1 MRLINRGMKLFF
13 SSILLLLFAL
23 VSSAQPKKVLADKI
37 VGVVGDRIILKSD
50 IENSI
55 EDAKR
60 QGQEIPA
67 DANCYIMQQALIRKA
82 LVLQAEKDSVPVGED
97 EIESELEQ
105 RIRYFIQQYGGK
117 EKLEEIS
124 GRTIYQIKEEF
135 RVPVKEQKQSDA
147 MRAKII
153 ENVKITPAEAKAYYE
168 SIPKDS
174 LPFFESELEIGQ
186 VLVYPKANRELEKYA
201 QEQLAE
207 YKKQVETGVRKF
219 ETLAKLYSDDPGTKE
234 NGGYFEFNR
243 SDRGV
248 DKNFVLQAYKLKEG
262 QVSPVFKSQFGYH
275 IIQMISRSGDDLV
288 VRHIL
293 KIPAITQDETNEAI
307 QKLDSVRS
315 KIVAGV
321 LEFGEAVGKYSEDD
335 GSKFTAGRI
344 RGRDGSSFVT
354 IDQLD
359 KDMVQMLDKLKV
371 GDISQPTIYKDERDK
386 QGVRIVYLISKTEPH
401 RMNMK
406 DDYNRIAQTALEE
419 KKNKVMVKWFEEHI
433 PTYYI
438 LIDQDYQGCS
448 MLGKWLQY
456 ASKQ

>member
-1 MRLINRGMKLFF
+1 MCMKIFF
-13 SSILLLLFAL
+13 SSLMVLAGLFAT
-23 VSSAQPKKVLADKI
+23 AQGQPKKVLADKI

-60 QGQEIPA
+60 QGQEIPL

-82 LVLQAEKDSVPVGED
+82 LVLQAEKDSVPVGDD
-97 EIESELEQ
+97 EIEQELEQ

-117 EKLEEIS
+117 ERLEEVS

-135 RVPVKEQKQSDA
+135 RTPVKEQKLSDA
-147 MRAKII
+147 MRSKII
-153 ENVKITPAEAKAYYE
+153 ENVKITPTETKAFYE

-186 VLVYPKANRELEKYA
+186 IVVYPKANRELEKYA
-201 QEQLAE
+201 QDQLAE
-207 YKKQVETGVRKF
+207 YKKQVETGARKF

-243 SDRGV
+243 SDRNV
-248 DKNFVLQAYKLKEG
+248 DKNFILQAYKLKEG

-275 IIQMISRSGDDLV
+275 IIQMISRNGDDMA

-293 KIPAITQDETNEAI
+293 KIPAITQDETNDAI
-307 QKLDSVRS
+307 LKLDSVRS
-315 KIVAGV
+315 KVMASV
-321 LEFGEAVGKYSEDD
+321 LDFGEAVGKYSEDD
-335 GSKFTAGRI
+335 NSKFTAGRI

-359 KDMVQMLDKLKV
+359 KDMVQMLGKLKV
-371 GDISQPTIYKDERDK
+371 GEISQPTVYKDERDK

-401 RMNMK
+401 RMNLK
-406 DDYNRIAQTALEE
+406 DDYNRIAQQALEE
-419 KKNKVMVKWFEEHI
+419 KKNKVMIKWFEEHI

-438 LIDQDYQGCS
+438 LIDQEYQGCS
-448 MLGKWLQY
+448 LLGKWLQY

>member
-1 MRLINRGMKLFF
+1 MKIIL
-13 SSILLLLFAL
+13 SSILFLFAI
-23 VSSAQPKKVLADKI
+23 VSSAQQKKVLADKI
-37 VGVVGDRIILKSD
+37 IGVVGDRIILKSD

-135 RVPVKEQKQSDA
+135 RASVKEQRQSDA
-147 MRAKII
+147 MRAKIV
-153 ENVKITPAEAKAYYE
+153 ENIKITPAEAKAYYE

-186 VLVYPKANRELEKYA
+186 IVVYPKANRELEKYS

-207 YKKQVETGVRKF
+207 YKKQVETGARKF

-234 NGGYFEFNR
+234 NGGYFEFSR
-243 SDRGV
+243 TDRGV
-248 DKNFVLQAYKLKEG
+248 DKNFIIQAYKLKEG
-262 QVSPVFKSQFGYH
+262 QVSPVFKSAFGYH
-275 IIQMISRSGDDLV
+275 IIQMISRNGDDMV

-315 KIVAGV
+315 KVVAGM
-321 LEFGEAVGKYSEDD
+321 LQFGEAVGKYSEDD

-344 RGRDGSSFVT
+344 RGKDGSSFVT

-359 KDMVQMLDKLKV
+359 KDMVQMLGKLKV
-371 GDISQPTIYKDERDK
+371 GEISQPTAYKDEKDK
-386 QGVRIVYLISKTEPH
+386 QGIRIVYLISKTEPH

-406 DDYNRIAQTALEE
+406 DDYNRIAQSALEE
-419 KKNKVMVKWFEEHI
+419 KKSKVMIKWFEEHI

-438 LIDQDYQGCS
+438 LIDQEYQSCS
-448 MLGKWLQY
+448 MLGKWLEY

>member
-1 MRLINRGMKLFF
+1 MKIIL
-13 SSILLLLFAL
+13 SSILFLFAI
-23 VSSAQPKKVLADKI
+23 VSSAQQKKVLADKI
-37 VGVVGDRIILKSD
+37 IGVVGDRIILKSD

-135 RVPVKEQKQSDA
+135 RASVKEQRQSDA
-147 MRAKII
+147 MRAKIV
-153 ENVKITPAEAKAYYE
+153 ENIKITPAEAKAYYE

-186 VLVYPKANRELEKYA
+186 IVVYPKANRELEKYS

-207 YKKQVETGVRKF
+207 YKKQVETGARKF

-234 NGGYFEFNR
+234 NGGYFEFSR
-243 SDRGV
+243 TDRGV
-248 DKNFVLQAYKLKEG
+248 DKNFIIQAYKLKEG
-262 QVSPVFKSQFGYH
+262 QVSPVFKSAFGYH
-275 IIQMISRSGDDLV
+275 IIQMISRNGDDMV

-315 KIVAGV
+315 KVVAGM
-321 LEFGEAVGKYSEDD
+321 LQFGEAVGKYSEDD

-359 KDMVQMLDKLKV
+359 KDMVQMLGKLKV
-371 GDISQPTIYKDERDK
+371 GEISQPTAYKDEKDK
-386 QGVRIVYLISKTEPH
+386 QGIRIVYLISKTEPH

-406 DDYNRIAQTALEE
+406 DDYNRIAQSALEE
-419 KKNKVMVKWFEEHI
+419 KKSKVMIKWFEEHI

-438 LIDQDYQGCS
+438 LIDQEYQSCS
-448 MLGKWLQY
+448 MLGKWLEY

>member
-1 MRLINRGMKLFF
+1 MNMKLFL
-13 SSILLLLFAL
+13 SSLLIVAGIGAFAQG
-23 VSSAQPKKVLADKI
+23 QPKKVLADKI

-50 IENSI
+50 IDNSI

-60 QGQEIPA
+60 QGQEIPP
-67 DANCYIMQQALIRKA
+67 DANCFIMEQALIRKA
-82 LVLQAEKDSVPVGED
+82 LVLQGEKDSIPVGEE
-97 EIESELEQ
+97 EIEQELEQ

-117 EKLEEIS
+117 ERLEEIS
-124 GRTIYQIKEEF
+124 GRTIYQIKEDF
-135 RVPVKEQKQSDA
+135 RSSVKEQRQAEA
-147 MRAKII
+147 MRSKIV
-153 ENVKITPAEAKAYYE
+153 ENIKITPAEVKAYFNA
-168 SIPKDS
+168 IPKDS

-186 VLVYPKANRELEKYA
+186 VVVYPKANRELEKYA

-207 YKKQVETGVRKF
+207 YKKQVETGARKF

-262 QVSPVFKSQFGYH
+262 QVSGVFKSQFGYH
-275 IIQMISRSGDDLV
+275 IIQMVSRSGDDLA

-293 KIPAITQDETNEAI
+293 KIPPVTQEETNEAI
-307 QKLDSVRS
+307 NKLDSIRS
-315 KIVAGV
+315 KIIAGTV
-321 LEFGEAVGKYSEDD
+321 EFGEAVGKYSEDD

-359 KDMVQMLDKLKV
+359 KDMVKMLDKLKV
-371 GDISQPTIYKDERDK
+371 GEISQPTAYKDERDK

-401 RMNMK
+401 RLNMR
-406 DDYNRIAQTALEE
+406 DDYNRISQTALEE
-419 KKNKVMVKWFEEHI
+419 KKTKALTRWFEQHI

-438 LIDQDYQGCS
+438 LIDTEYQSCS
-448 MLGKWLQY
+448 MLSKWVEY
-456 ASKQ
+456 ATKQ

>member
-1 MRLINRGMKLFF
+1 MKLFL
-13 SSILLLLFAL
+13 SSLLVLLASI
-23 VSSAQPKKVLADKI
+23 SSAQNKKVVADKI

-50 IENSI
+50 IDNSI

-67 DANCYIMQQALIRKA
+67 DAQCVIMQQALIRKA
-82 LVLQAEKDSVPVGED
+82 LVLQAEKDSVPVGDD
-97 EIESELEQ
+97 EIEQELEQ

-117 EKLEEIS
+117 DKLEEIS

-135 RVPVKEQKQSDA
+135 RTPVKEQKLADA
-147 MRAKII
+147 MRAKIV
-153 ENVKITPAEAKAYYE
+153 ENVKITPTEVKAYYE

-174 LPFFESELEIGQ
+174 LPYFESELEIGQ
-186 VLVYPKANRELEKYA
+186 IVVYPKPNRELEKYA
-201 QEQLAE
+201 QDQLAE
-207 YKKQVETGVRKF
+207 YKKQVENGSRQF
-219 ETLAKLYSDDPGTKE
+219 ETLAKLYSDDPGTKD

-243 SDRGV
+243 NDRNI

-262 QVSPVFKSQFGYH
+262 QISPVFKSQFGYH
-275 IIQMISRSGDDLV
+275 IIQMVSRNGDDMA

-293 KIPAITQDETNEAI
+293 KVPAVTQDEINEATM
-307 QKLDSVRS
+307 KLDSVRS

-321 LEFGEAVGKYSEDD
+321 LDFGEAVGKYSEDD
-335 GSKFTAGRI
+335 NSKFTAGRV

-359 KDMVQMLDKLKV
+359 KDMVQMLDKIKP
-371 GDISQPTIYKDERDK
+371 GEISQPTLYKDERDK
-386 QGVRIVYLISKTEPH
+386 QGIRIVYLISKTEPH
-401 RMNMK
+401 RMNLK
-406 DDYNRIAQTALEE
+406 DDYNRVAQSALEE
-419 KKNKVMVKWFEEHI
+419 KKSNVMVKWFEDHI

-438 LIDQDYQGCS
+438 LIDKDYQSCE
-448 MLGKWLQY
+448 LLEKWLKY

>member
-1 MRLINRGMKLFF
+1 MKSFISSLF
-13 SSILLLLFAL
+13 ILLAVTSF
-23 VSSAQPKKVLADKI
+23 AQPKKVLADKI

-50 IENSI
+50 IDNSI

-67 DANCYIMQQALIRKA
+67 DANCFIMEQALIRKA
-82 LVLQAEKDSVPVGED
+82 LVLQAEKDSVNVGED
-97 EIESELEQ
+97 EIEQELEQ

-117 EKLEEIS
+117 ERLEEIS
-124 GRTIYQIKEEF
+124 GRTIYQIKEDF
-135 RVPVKEQKQSDA
+135 RQSVKEQRQADA
-147 MRAKII
+147 MRNKIV
-153 ENVKITPAEAKAYYE
+153 ENIKITPAEVKVYYE

-174 LPFFESELEIGQ
+174 LPYFESELEIGQ
-186 VLVYPKANRELEKYA
+186 IVVYPKANVELEKYA

-207 YKKQVETGVRKF
+207 YKKQVESGSRKF

-248 DKNFVLQAYKLKEG
+248 DKNFVMQAYKLKEG

-275 IIQMISRSGDDLV
+275 IIQMVSRSGDDLA

-293 KIPAITQDETNEAI
+293 KIPPVTQDEINQSLT
-307 QKLDSVRS
+307 KLDSVRA
-315 KIVAGV
+315 KIIAGTF
-321 LEFGEAVGKYSEDD
+321 EFGEAVGKYSEDD
-335 GSKFTAGRI
+335 NSKFTAGRI

-359 KDMVQMLDKLKV
+359 KDMVQMLEKLKT
-371 GDISQPTIYKDERDK
+371 GEISQPVAFKDERDK
-386 QGVRIVYLISKTEPH
+386 QAARIVYLISKTEPH
-401 RMNMK
+401 RLNMK
-406 DDYNRIAQTALEE
+406 DDYNKISQAALEE
-419 KKNKVMVKWFEEHI
+419 KKGKTIARWFERHI

-438 LIDQDYQGCS
+438 MIDNEFQLCKQIGN
-448 MLGKWLQY
+448 WIQY
-456 ASKQ
+456 STKQ

>member
-1 MRLINRGMKLFF
+1 MKIIL
-13 SSILLLLFAL
+13 SSILFLFAI
-23 VSSAQPKKVLADKI
+23 VSSAQQKKVLADKI
-37 VGVVGDRIILKSD
+37 IGVVGDRIILKSD

-135 RVPVKEQKQSDA
+135 RASVKEQRQSDA
-147 MRAKII
+147 MRAKIV
-153 ENVKITPAEAKAYYE
+153 ENIKITPAEAKAYYE

-186 VLVYPKANRELEKYA
+186 IVVYPKANRELEKYS

-207 YKKQVETGVRKF
+207 YKKQVETGTRKF

-234 NGGYFEFNR
+234 NGGYFEFSR
-243 SDRGV
+243 TDRGV
-248 DKNFVLQAYKLKEG
+248 DKNFIIQAYKLKEG
-262 QVSPVFKSQFGYH
+262 QVSPVFKSAFGYH
-275 IIQMISRSGDDLV
+275 IIQMISRNGDDMV

-315 KIVAGV
+315 KVVAGM
-321 LEFGEAVGKYSEDD
+321 LQFGEAVGKYSEDD

-359 KDMVQMLDKLKV
+359 KDMVQMLGKLKV
-371 GDISQPTIYKDERDK
+371 GEISQPTAYKDEKDK
-386 QGVRIVYLISKTEPH
+386 QGIRIVYLISKTEPH

-406 DDYNRIAQTALEE
+406 DDYNRIAQSALEE
-419 KKNKVMVKWFEEHI
+419 KKSKVMIKWFEEHI

-438 LIDQDYQGCS
+438 LIDQEYQSCS
-448 MLGKWLQY
+448 MLGKWLEY